1 MTDIQLA
8 ERQRVAVAARSAL
21 TVLYDGD
28 CGICSHTARLLVR
41 IDSRRRLQLVALQ
54 VATVPGMPPRDDLM
68 SELHAVD
75 RGGHWFVGATA
86 TVEIARRVPLLWP
99 ITVFARLPLAMPIL
113 DALYRAIANNRQSLS
128 RVLGLQVCQVRN
140 REV

>member
-1 MTDIQLA
+1 MHGQ
-8 ERQRVAVAARSAL
+8 L

-28 CGICSHTARLLVR
+28 CGICSQTARLLVR

-54 VATVPGMPPRDDLM
+54 TAAVPGMPPLDDLM

-75 RGGHWFVGATA
+75 GGGHWSVGAA
-86 TVEIARRVPLLWP
+86 AVVEIARRVSLLWP
-99 ITVFARLPLAMPIL
+99 ITAFARLPLAMRFL
-113 DALYRAIANNRQSLS
+113 DVFYRTVANNRHSIS

-140 REV
+140 RQA